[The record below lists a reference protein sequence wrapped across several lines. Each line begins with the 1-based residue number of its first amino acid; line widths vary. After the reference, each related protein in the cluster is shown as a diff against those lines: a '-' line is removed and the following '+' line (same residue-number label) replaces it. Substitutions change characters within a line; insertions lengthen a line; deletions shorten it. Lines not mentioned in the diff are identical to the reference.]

1 MKKWDNTCKV
11 SKSNVVLTFLLLLLL
26 LVGCSKQNESKY
38 YNKPIK
44 SYSSRIIEQ
53 YNISKESFN
62 DSLSTNTWN
71 ASSRYTFY
79 KQIDSLITR
88 AYITLDS
95 VEITKRIDK

>member
-26 LVGCSKQNESKY
+26 LVGCSKQNEPKY

-62 DSLSTNTWN
+62 DSLFTNTWN
-71 ASSRYTFY
+71 ASSKYTFY

>member
-1 MKKWDNTCKV
+1 MKN
-11 SKSNVVLTFLLLLLL
+11 LILLLL
-26 LVGCSKQNESKY
+26 LVGCSTYNESIKF

-71 ASSRYTFY
+71 ASSKYTFY
-79 KQIDSLITR
+79 KQVDSLITR
-88 AYITLDS
+88 AYVTLDS

>member
-1 MKKWDNTCKV
+1 MKN
-11 SKSNVVLTFLLLLLL
+11 LILLLLL
-26 LVGCSKQNESKY
+26 LVRCSTYNEPTY

-44 SYSSRIIEQ
+44 SYSSKIIEQ

-71 ASSRYTFY
+71 ASSKYTFY
-79 KQIDSLITR
+79 KQVDSLITR
-88 AYITLDS
+88 AYVTLDS

>member
-26 LVGCSKQNESKY
+26 LGCSKQNEPKY

-44 SYSSRIIEQ
+44 SYSSRVIEQ

-62 DSLSTNTWN
+62 DSLFTNTWN
-71 ASSRYTFY
+71 TSSKYTFY
-79 KQIDSLITR
+79 KQVDSLITR

>member
-1 MKKWDNTCKV
+1 MKN
-11 SKSNVVLTFLLLLLL
+11 LILLLLLI
-26 LVGCSKQNESKY
+26 GCSTYNESIKF

-44 SYSSRIIEQ
+44 SYSSRIVEQ

-71 ASSRYTFY
+71 ASSKYTFY
-79 KQIDSLITR
+79 KQVDSLITR
-88 AYITLDS
+88 AYVTLDS

>member
-1 MKKWDNTCKV
+1 MKN
-11 SKSNVVLTFLLLLLL
+11 LILLLL
-26 LVGCSKQNESKY
+26 LVGCSTYNESIKF

-44 SYSSRIIEQ
+44 SYSSRIVEQ

-71 ASSRYTFY
+71 ASSKYTFY
-79 KQIDSLITR
+79 KQVDSLITR
-88 AYITLDS
+88 AYVTLDS

>member
-1 MKKWDNTCKV
+1 MKN
-11 SKSNVVLTFLLLLLL
+11 FILLLLLL
-26 LVGCSKQNESKY
+26 LVGCSTYNE
-38 YNKPIK
+38 PIK

-71 ASSRYTFY
+71 SSSRYTFY
-79 KQIDSLITR
+79 KQNDSLIIR
-88 AYITLDS
+88 AYIMSDS

>member
-1 MKKWDNTCKV
+1 MKN
-11 SKSNVVLTFLLLLLL
+11 LILLLLLL
-26 LVGCSKQNESKY
+26 LVGCSTYTEQ
-38 YNKPIK
+38 IK

-71 ASSRYTFY
+71 SSSRYTFY
-79 KQIDSLITR
+79 KQNDSLITR
-88 AYITLDS
+88 AYVTLDS

>member
-26 LVGCSKQNESKY
+26 LGCSKQNEPKY

-44 SYSSRIIEQ
+44 SYSSRVIEQ

-62 DSLSTNTWN
+62 DSIFTNTWN
-71 ASSRYTFY
+71 ASSKYTFY
-79 KQIDSLITR
+79 KQVDSLITR

>member
-1 MKKWDNTCKV
+1 MKN
-11 SKSNVVLTFLLLLLL
+11 LILLLL
-26 LVGCSKQNESKY
+26 LVRCSTYNESIKF

-44 SYSSRIIEQ
+44 SYSSRIVEQ

-71 ASSRYTFY
+71 ASSKYTFY
-79 KQIDSLITR
+79 KQVDSLITR
-88 AYITLDS
+88 AYVTLDS

>member
-1 MKKWDNTCKV
+1 MKN
-11 SKSNVVLTFLLLLLL
+11 LILLLL
-26 LVGCSKQNESKY
+26 LVGCSTYNE
-38 YNKPIK
+38 PIKSYDTPLK

-71 ASSRYTFY
+71 ASSKYTFY
-79 KQIDSLITR
+79 KQVDSLITR
-88 AYITLDS
+88 AYVTLDS

>member
-1 MKKWDNTCKV
+1 MKN
-11 SKSNVVLTFLLLLLL
+11 LILLLLLL
-26 LVGCSKQNESKY
+26 LVRCSTYNEPTY

-44 SYSSRIIEQ
+44 SYSSRIVEQ

-71 ASSRYTFY
+71 ASSKYTFY

-88 AYITLDS
+88 AYVTLDS

>member
-1 MKKWDNTCKV
+1 MKN
-11 SKSNVVLTFLLLLLL
+11 LILLLLLL
-26 LVGCSKQNESKY
+26 FVRCSTCNE
-38 YNKPIK
+38 PIKSYDTPLK

-71 ASSRYTFY
+71 TSSKYTFY
-79 KQIDSLITR
+79 KQVDSLITR
-88 AYITLDS
+88 AYVTLDS

>member
-1 MKKWDNTCKV
+1 MKN
-11 SKSNVVLTFLLLLLL
+11 FILLLLIL
-26 LVGCSKQNESKY
+26 LVGCSTYNE
-38 YNKPIK
+38 PIK

-71 ASSRYTFY
+71 SSSRYTFY
-79 KQIDSLITR
+79 KQNDSLIIR
-88 AYITLDS
+88 AYIMSDS

>member
-1 MKKWDNTCKV
+1 MKN
-11 SKSNVVLTFLLLLLL
+11 LILLLLLL
-26 LVGCSKQNESKY
+26 LVGCSIYNE
-38 YNKPIK
+38 PIK

-71 ASSRYTFY
+71 SSSRYTFY
-79 KQIDSLITR
+79 KQNDSLITR
-88 AYITLDS
+88 AYVTLDS

>member
-1 MKKWDNTCKV
+1 MKN
-11 SKSNVVLTFLLLLLL
+11 FILLLLLL
-26 LVGCSKQNESKY
+26 LVGCSTYTE
-38 YNKPIK
+38 PIK
-44 SYSSRIIEQ
+44 SYSSRIVEQ

-71 ASSRYTFY
+71 SSSRYTFY
-79 KQIDSLITR
+79 KQNDSLITR

>member
-1 MKKWDNTCKV
+1 MKN
-11 SKSNVVLTFLLLLLL
+11 LILPLLLL
-26 LVGCSKQNESKY
+26 LVGCSTNNKPKY

-44 SYSSRIIEQ
+44 SYSSIIIEQ

-71 ASSRYTFY
+71 VSSKYTFY